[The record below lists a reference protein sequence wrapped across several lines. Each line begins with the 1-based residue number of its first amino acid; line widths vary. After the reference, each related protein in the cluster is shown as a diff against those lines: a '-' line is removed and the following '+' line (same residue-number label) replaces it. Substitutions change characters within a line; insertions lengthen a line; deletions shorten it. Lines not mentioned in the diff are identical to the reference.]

1 MLNNAVLLDKGIKCL
16 VNELGMLESEQF
28 IHILLSQPFDYTEWR
43 EKNLCVGMS
52 VEEISDAA
60 VEYGKKAP
68 CSAP

>member
-43 EKNLCVGMS
+43 KKNLCIGMS
-52 VEEISDAA
+52 VEEISNAA
-60 VEYGKKAP
+60 VEYEKTLSP
-68 CSAP
+68 

>member
-16 VNELGMLESEQF
+16 VSELGMLESEQF

-43 EKNLCVGMS
+43 KKNLCVGMS

-60 VEYGKKAP
+60 VEYAKKH
-68 CSAP
+68 

>member
-16 VNELGMLESEQF
+16 MDGLGMLESEQF

-52 VEEISDAA
+52 VEEISNVAI
-60 VEYGKKAP
+60 EH
-68 CSAP
+68 CCNR